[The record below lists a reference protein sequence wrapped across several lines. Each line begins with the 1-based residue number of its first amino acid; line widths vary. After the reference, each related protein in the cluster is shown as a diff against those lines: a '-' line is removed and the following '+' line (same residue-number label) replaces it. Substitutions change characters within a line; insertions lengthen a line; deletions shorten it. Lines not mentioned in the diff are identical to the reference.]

1 MRSLLSSQLRARGWS
16 ANRFLWLFPEPP
28 VWLISVVMTVIIVG
42 LVVVA
47 MFIFRGESPGRI
59 SEEAILAQRASVEQ
73 AGLLLPE
80 PYLAKRAFQ
89 VEEFEDEG
97 SHYYIELD
105 DGGVLFLSGQYLYE
119 YEPVFRRDR
128 LERPRSFPC
137 TRFSLRRHQED
148 GHLVDIR
155 CEGPAWSLKF
165 LRPLIRWMI
174 SRMKDIPKIKPLF
187 GTNPTM
193 NSKPSA

>member
-1 MRSLLSSQLRARGWS
+1 
-16 ANRFLWLFPEPP
+16 
-28 VWLISVVMTVIIVG
+28 MTVIVVG
-42 LVVVA
+42 LVVVV
-47 MFIFRGESPGRI
+47 MFIFRGESPGGI
-59 SEEAILAQRASVEQ
+59 SEEAILAQRASLEQ

-97 SHYYIELD
+97 SHYYIELH
-105 DGGVLFLSGQYLYE
+105 DGGVLFLPGQYLYE

-137 TRFSLRRHQED
+137 TGFSLRRHKED

-155 CEGPAWSLKF
+155 CEGPALEPEILAPAHTMGDFENERYPEDQSVLRDKSYDELKAERVAAIRSL
-165 LRPLIRWMI
+165 R
-174 SRMKDIPKIKPLF
+174 
-187 GTNPTM
+187 
-193 NSKPSA
+193 

>member
-1 MRSLLSSQLRARGWS
+1 
-16 ANRFLWLFPEPP
+16 
-28 VWLISVVMTVIIVG
+28 MTVIIVG

-59 SEEAILAQRASVEQ
+59 SEEAIFAQRASFEQ

-89 VEEFEDEG
+89 MEEFEDEG

-137 TRFSLRRHQED
+137 TRFSLRRHKED

-155 CEGPAWSLKF
+155 CEGPALEPEILAPADTMDDFENERYPEDQTVVRDKSYDELKAERVAAIRSL
-165 LRPLIRWMI
+165 R
-174 SRMKDIPKIKPLF
+174 
-187 GTNPTM
+187 
-193 NSKPSA
+193 